1 MRQLFKILS
10 FFMLLFL
17 LTAEDCAD
25 GNVEVTREEK
35 LSGMFQDI
43 ENDFVNEELTY
54 ETLHAFEKRAIQKL
68 NDLADYLN
76 IYADANLSEEFRL
89 KAREMILGSFNS
101 EMDLQT
107 YFKSLGF
114 IEDTTNKVLYLSIDE
129 GVFITEIDS
138 INTIDFFHK
147 TILGYSGT
155 FQFSQ
160 KIFSVNS
167 TDTIVV
173 KAFNCDL
180 ETIISKNRKQFGDNF
195 QDVWEVNFG
204 EIKND

>member
-1 MRQLFKILS
+1 
-10 FFMLLFL
+10 MLLFL

-25 GNVEVTREEK
+25 GNIEETREDK

-76 IYADANLSEEFRL
+76 IYADTNLSEEFRL
-89 KAREMILGSFNS
+89 QAREIILGSFNS

-114 IEDTTNKVLYLSIDE
+114 IEDTENTILYLSKDE

-138 INTIDFFHK
+138 VNTVDFFHK
-147 TILGYSGT
+147 NNYSSYIGKL
-155 FQFSQ
+155 QFSQ
-160 KIFSVNS
+160 NIVRVTS
-167 TDTIVV
+167 TDTVV
-173 KAFNCDL
+173 AKTFNCNL
-180 ETIISKNRKQFGDNF
+180 EITISKNKKQFGDNF
-195 QDVWEVNFG
+195 QNVWEVNLG